1 LLGKALEEVPLQAM
15 GVILETGCL
24 LQWEMGS
31 EIGGYVNEW
40 PVGYAATTRACRE
53 KDLRLT
59 RDRDSE
65 VLRLMWDILAIS
77 AEGVLGTVEKRV
89 LGVAFVLL
97 SPVPVRQSTSIT
109 TEIAQRALIRPDEI
123 PVPGDQ
129 PSLLWSQLWCY
140 ETSLRGEEY

>member
-89 LGVAFVLL
+89 LGVALVLL
-97 SPVPVRQSTSIT
+97 SPIPVR
-109 TEIAQRALIRPDEI
+109 
-123 PVPGDQ
+123 
-129 PSLLWSQLWCY
+129 
-140 ETSLRGEEY
+140 